1 MAAEHFYV
9 GNEYLH
15 DLATEFQQA
24 ADRLASL
31 APAFQNNVIEIG
43 EAFGLLGACTGAA
56 SQYQSLVEHTA
67 HGLGE
72 LEQALAAD
80 SAGLEHTAEMYDQVE
95 HCNAGLLG
103 GV

>member
-1 MAAEHFYV
+1 MAAGQFLV
-9 GNEYLH
+9 AKEYLH

-31 APAFQNNVIEIG
+31 APAFQNNVLEIG
-43 EAFGLLGACTGAA
+43 EAFGALGVCTGAA

-80 SAGLEHTAEMYDQVE
+80 AAGLEHTAEQYDQVE
-95 HCNAGLLG
+95 HCNSRLLG
-103 GV
+103 GN